1 MLNIPDQG
9 SVASYSV
16 WHASESTN
24 CAVKPSF
31 DRLVLYR
38 LIIPMIGRRDHNII
52 QGRNVINGERY
63 HMHRVNQIQ
72 IRTNQ
77 LNQCKCD
84 SEQSRNN
91 EEDFKTQSEKRRKKE
106 RRKKGRQKETS
117 IKIYSDA
124 NFILFQNTTKQD
136 FFRSI

>member
-1 MLNIPDQG
+1 
-9 SVASYSV
+9 
-16 WHASESTN
+16 
-24 CAVKPSF
+24 
-31 DRLVLYR
+31 
-38 LIIPMIGRRDHNII
+38 MIGRRDHNII

-77 LNQCKCD
+77 VNQCKCD

-117 IKIYSDA
+117 IK
-124 NFILFQNTTKQD
+124 F
-136 FFRSI
+136 

>member
-1 MLNIPDQG
+1 
-9 SVASYSV
+9 
-16 WHASESTN
+16 
-24 CAVKPSF
+24 
-31 DRLVLYR
+31 
-38 LIIPMIGRRDHNII
+38 MIGRRDHNII

-77 LNQCKCD
+77 VNQCKCD

-136 FFRSI
+136 FFR